1 MAASSLTSEQ
11 DNRPAVSTACL
22 VSRVPFDGSGL
33 VGFDD
38 LYQIEQQLQTGSYAV
53 VYRVTTKNHQQG
65 LPRQEYAAKIIRR
78 QDLSVSAEKD
88 VHTEVQL
95 MQDLVAVNGVVK
107 LVDFF
112 ANDDFYILVQTL
124 AKGGDLF
131 DRMKATGTYSERE
144 ARIVA
149 MKLLTT
155 IRGLHQRRTIHRDIK
170 PENILIENPQDATS
184 VLLADFGFA
193 TCLSEEGF
201 SRRRCG
207 VRIISQVE
215 TRTIP
220 FHTCN
225 LHFLLYDS
233 PK

>member
-1 MAASSLTSEQ
+1 
-11 DNRPAVSTACL
+11 
-22 VSRVPFDGSGL
+22 
-33 VGFDD
+33 
-38 LYQIEQQLQTGSYAV
+38 
-53 VYRVTTKNHQQG
+53 
-65 LPRQEYAAKIIRR
+65 
-78 QDLSVSAEKD
+78 
-88 VHTEVQL
+88 
-95 MQDLVAVNGVVK
+95 VNGVVK